1 MPPPELEYVG
11 LRKRVTDT
19 ISRAGG
25 SIRSARSILFCPCA
39 SIMSEDNKD
48 PNTFMAIK
56 IDAGLS
62 KAPAHYLAI
71 PPTLFGMVVKGIG
84 VAKSC

>member
-1 MPPPELEYVG
+1 
-11 LRKRVTDT
+11 
-19 ISRAGG
+19 
-25 SIRSARSILFCPCA
+25 
-39 SIMSEDNKD
+39 MSGDNKD